1 MATRGRKSA
10 ASLSTSVVELP
21 ASLAE
26 RNTRLP
32 PPATLASAERSVW
45 LDVVNDQPAN
55 AFTQAHSHLME
66 MYCRH
71 VVHSRI
77 IATQLASVTPAS
89 LKTMLGLERYE
100 TLLKLNERES
110 RAASALATRLR
121 ITRQSIDQ
129 KTIARGLRDKPSARN
144 KPWETPND
152 ED

>member
-1 MATRGRKSA
+1 MASRGRKSL

-21 ASLAE
+21 ESLAG
-26 RNTRLP
+26 RNTRLQP
-32 PPATLASAERSVW
+32 TATLGPAERAVW
-45 LDVVNDQPAN
+45 MDVVNDQPAN
-55 AFTQAHSHLME
+55 SFTQAHSHIME

-77 IATQLASVTPAS
+77 ISTQLASVTPAS

-100 TLLKLNERES
+100 VLLKLHERETRS
-110 RAASALATRLR
+110 ASALATRLR

-129 KTIARGLRDKPSARN
+129 KTIARTLRDKPSARN